1 MPKDL
6 RTFIDQVARTMP
18 DDIRVVS
25 QEVDPRWGATAVAAR
40 LEQQQRFP
48 TLVFRR
54 VRGSRLPVVLNLTA
68 TYERLALALDST
80 VEDMVRTY
88 GVRQAHPIAPIDVAS
103 GPVQEIVLTGDDA
116 TLDVLPILTH
126 NELDAGPFVAG
137 GCLVARNPDTGE
149 INVGLYRHQV
159 LGPRRLGVFFNPG
172 HDGDYLRH
180 RYEELNQPME
190 VAIVIGHHPGLM
202 MGAVSRLPG
211 IGQEF
216 AEAGA
221 LMDEPVE
228 LVRARTVDLP
238 VPARAEIVIEGVI
251 QPGAQ
256 AFEGPFGEWP
266 GHYTAEGDKPYI
278 DVSAITMR
286 RDAIYYDV
294 VAAHREH
301 VVLGS
306 LPRMGSVYRRV
317 KEVVPGVRQVNVPA
331 HSRMHCY
338 VSIKKTADAEAGR
351 AGYAALLTEPQNFR
365 MIVVVDDDIDVF
377 NDGEVQ
383 WAIGTRF
390 HADTDLVMVPTIGGP
405 GGLSPVGYN
414 FGPNGEKTPRPSMA
428 IIVDATKPAPPAQ
441 YPPRAQVPTETV
453 RQVDLDALLEAYS
466 PGALSL
472 TPTAS
477 LNSFSAER
485 DARGAASPGPRAW

>member
-6 RTFIDQVARTMP
+6 RTFIDQVARAMP
-18 DDIRVVS
+18 TEIHTVS

-68 TYERLALALDST
+68 TYERLALAIDST
-80 VEDMVRTY
+80 PREMVREY
-88 GVRQAHPIAPIDVAS
+88 GQRQARPIPPVWVDS
-103 GPVQEIVLTGDDA
+103 GPVHDVALTGADA
-116 TLDVLPILTH
+116 QLSVLPILTH

-137 GCLVARNPDTGE
+137 GCLVAKDPDSGE
-149 INVGLYRHQV
+149 VNVGLYRHQV
-159 LGPRRLGVFFNPG
+159 LGPQRLGVFFNPG
-172 HDGDYLRH
+172 HHGDYLRQ
-180 RYEELNQPME
+180 RYEELGKPME
-190 VAIVIGHHPGLM
+190 VAIAIGHHPGFM

-221 LMDEPVE
+221 LIGEPVE
-228 LVRARTVDLP
+228 LVRAKTVDLP

-251 QPGAQ
+251 PPGAR

-266 GHYTAEGDKPYI
+266 GHYTAEGDKPFI
-278 DVSAITMR
+278 DVQAITMR

-306 LPRMGSVYRRV
+306 LPRMGSVFRRV
-317 KEVVPGVRQVNVPA
+317 KQVVPGVRQVNVPA

-338 VSIKKTADAEAGR
+338 ISIKKTSDAEVGR
-351 AGYAALLTEPQNFR
+351 AGYAALLTEPENFR

-377 NDGEVQ
+377 NDGEVL

-390 HADTDLVMVPTIGGP
+390 HADTDLVMAPNIGGA

-414 FGPNGEKTPRPSMA
+414 FGPNGQKTPRPSMA
-428 IIVDATKPAPPAQ
+428 IIVDATKPAPPAD
-441 YPPRAQVPTETV
+441 YPPRAVVPAAAIE
-453 RQVDLDALLEAYS
+453 QVDLDALLEPFTADS
-466 PGALSL
+466 LSL
-472 TPTAS
+472 VMS
-477 LNSFSAER
+477 HE
-485 DARGAASPGPRAW
+485 

>member
-6 RTFIDQVARTMP
+6 RTFIDQVACDMP
-18 DDIRVVS
+18 QEIHTVS
-25 QEVDPRWGATAVAAR
+25 REVDPCWGATAVAAR

-68 TYERLALALDST
+68 TYERLALSLDST
-80 VEDMVRTY
+80 PAEMVREY
-88 GVRQAHPIAPIDVAS
+88 GVRQANPIPPVWVDG
-103 GPVQEIVLTGDDA
+103 GPVHDVVLTGA
-116 TLDVLPILTH
+116 EAQLSVLPILTH

-137 GCLVARNPDTGE
+137 GCMVAKDPDSGE

-159 LGPRRLGVFFNPG
+159 LGPQRLGVFFNPG
-172 HDGDYLRH
+172 HHGDYLRQ
-180 RYEELNQPME
+180 RYEELKRPME
-190 VAIVIGHHPGLM
+190 VAIAIGHHPGFM

-221 LMDEPVE
+221 LMGEPIE
-228 LVRARTVDLP
+228 LVRAKTVDLP
-238 VPARAEIVIEGVI
+238 VPARAEIVIEGLL
-251 QPGAQ
+251 QPGGRI
-256 AFEGPFGEWP
+256 FEGPFGEWP
-266 GHYTAEGDKPYI
+266 GHYTAEGDKPFI
-278 DVSAITMR
+278 DVTAITMR

-317 KEVVPGVRQVNVPA
+317 KQVVPGVRQVNVPA

-338 VSIKKTADAEAGR
+338 ISIKKTSDAEVNR
-351 AGYAALLTEPQNFR
+351 AGYAALLTEPENFR

-377 NDGEVQ
+377 NDGEVL

-390 HADTDLVMVPTIGGP
+390 HADTDLVMAPHIGGP

-414 FGPNGEKTPRPSMA
+414 FGPNRQKTPRPSMA
-428 IIVDATKPAPPAQ
+428 IIVDATKPAPPAD
-441 YPPRAQVPTETV
+441 YPPRALVPAEMIAA
-453 RQVDLDALLEAYS
+453 VDLDGLLEPYTADS
-466 PGALSL
+466 LSL
-472 TPTAS
+472 TPAGGH
-477 LNSFSAER
+477 
-485 DARGAASPGPRAW
+485 D